1 MIKQDVRRPRLTVFD
16 RLVVAA
22 LLILNSTVILRSTV
36 EPTFPTRIVSV
47 VPAVTEILFAIGA
60 GPQVVGA
67 SSFARY
73 PSEVNKLPRVG
84 ALLDP
89 DVERVLS
96 LEPDLVI
103 LYESQTDTM
112 SQISRAG
119 IEVFPYRHGGIQ
131 DVVDMLRELGRR
143 TGHVVQGNNVA
154 ATIQS
159 TVANIA
165 ARLANRKR
173 PRVLLVIGRE
183 PDTIR
188 NIYASGGIG
197 FLNDMI
203 VAAGGQ
209 NIFADVP
216 REAVQPTSET
226 ILASEPDVIVE
237 IRAEGMFT
245 SDETTYQRDVWQALP
260 AIPAVQKERVYFLNG
275 NELIVPGPRLAS
287 GMERLA
293 RLLHPDAF

>member
-143 TGHVVQGNNVA
+143 TGHLVQGNNVA

>member
-89 DVERVLS
+89 NVERVLS

>member
-173 PRVLLVIGRE
+173 PRVLLVIGRD